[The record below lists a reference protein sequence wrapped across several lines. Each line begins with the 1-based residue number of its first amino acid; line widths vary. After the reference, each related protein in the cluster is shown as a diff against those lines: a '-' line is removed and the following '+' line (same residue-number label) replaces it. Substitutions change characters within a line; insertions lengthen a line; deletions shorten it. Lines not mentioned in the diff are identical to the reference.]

1 MRRRLVAAL
10 ALVLVLGACG
20 GGGDSPPGP
29 DPVAQAEETAQLWV
43 TRDGGS
49 EVILTTT
56 VPAGLTV
63 LQALDREA
71 DIETRYGGRYVQAIE
86 GVEGSLARQQDWF
99 YFLNGIEPDVGAAE
113 VRLRPGDV
121 AWWDFRSWAEQM
133 EAPIVVG
140 AFPEPFLHG
149 FDGRTRPADVQ
160 APPELADAATAL
172 EALLAVSAGAG
183 EPNVFVL
190 EVRDGTTGA
199 TLRAE
204 RGPANDA
211 PARFVLSGSLEA
223 VRAAALTI
231 AGSPDAVRFHYSA
244 EFDGQGRVLP

>member
-1 MRRRLVAAL
+1 M
-10 ALVLVLGACG
+10 
-20 GGGDSPPGP
+20 
-29 DPVAQAEETAQLWV
+29 

-86 GVEGSLARQQDWF
+86 GVEGSLARQKDWF
-99 YFLNGIEPDVGAAE
+99 YFLNGIEPDVGATE

-133 EAPIVVG
+133 AAPVVVG

-149 FDGRTRPADVQ
+149 FDGRTRPASVQ
-160 APPELADAATAL
+160 APAELAEAAAAL
-172 EALLAVSAGAG
+172 EALLAAAAGAG

-190 EVRDGTTGA
+190 EVRDGATGA

-204 RGPANDA
+204 RDRRTTPRCGSCSR
-211 PARFVLSGSLEA
+211 ARSRPSE
-223 VRAAALTI
+223 RQ
-231 AGSPDAVRFHYSA
+231 P
-244 EFDGQGRVLP
+244 

>member
-1 MRRRLVAAL
+1 MRRRFVAAL
-10 ALVLVLGACG
+10 ALVLALGACG
-20 GGGDSPPGP
+20 GDDSPPGP
-29 DPVAQAEETAQLWV
+29 DPGAQAEETAQLWV

-99 YFLNGIEPDVGAAE
+99 YFLNGIEPDVGATE

-133 EAPIVVG
+133 AAPVVVG

-149 FDGRTRPADVQ
+149 FDGRTRPASVQ
-160 APPELADAATAL
+160 APAALAEAAAAL
-172 EALLAVSAGAG
+172 EALLAAAAGAG

-190 EVRDGTTGA
+190 EVRADATGA
-199 TLRAE
+199 TLRAQ
-204 RGPANDA
+204 RGSANDA
-211 PARFVLSGSLEA
+211 PVRFVLSGTLEA
-223 VRAAALTI
+223 VQAAALTI
-231 AGSPDAVRFHYSA
+231 AGAPDAVRFHYSA